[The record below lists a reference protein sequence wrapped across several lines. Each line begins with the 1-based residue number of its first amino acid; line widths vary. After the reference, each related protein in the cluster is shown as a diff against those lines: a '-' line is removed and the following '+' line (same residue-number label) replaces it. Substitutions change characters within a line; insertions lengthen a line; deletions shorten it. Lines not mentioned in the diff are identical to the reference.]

1 MKKLIPVFYV
11 LALILSAV
19 LVFFGVKSMKEAKRL
34 DETYAYEASITP
46 TASIAPPS
54 LFARPTQ
61 ALLRVGSAN
70 TEVKRLQEKLKE
82 LGFYQGEVDG
92 QFGGGTKA
100 AVEAFQRQ
108 HGLVA
113 DGLAG
118 ESTLNMLYSQNAHP
132 YTPEPEATPEPEST
146 APPLV
151 NKNHPLPDG
160 YQPENLVKLSSILGE
175 GLAVLKDP
183 DEQADRQAAIALQNL
198 LSDARKSGHT
208 SWQINEGFRSFEEQE
223 ALFLK
228 QKTAFMD
235 GSETGFELSEQGA
248 ERETERTVARPG
260 MSEHHTG
267 LAFDVGVTGMPFGDS
282 KESVWL
288 EENAHLYGFILRY
301 PLGKE
306 DITGFEYEPWHIR
319 YVGVEHAKAMVE
331 KGLTLEE
338 YLGK

>member
-1 MKKLIPVFYV
+1 MKRLIPVVYG

-19 LVFFGVKSMKEAKRL
+19 LVFLGVQNMKDSKKL

-46 TASIAPPS
+46 TASIAPPT
-54 LFARPTQ
+54 LFSRPTQ

-82 LGFYQGEVDG
+82 LGYYSGEIDG

-100 AVEAFQRQ
+100 AVETFQRQ

-118 ESTLNMLYSQNAHP
+118 ESTLSMLYSQNAHP
-132 YTPEPEATPEPEST
+132 YTPEPETP
-146 APPLV
+146 APTLV

-160 YQPENLVKLSSILGE
+160 YAPKNLIQLSSVIGE
-175 GLAVLKDP
+175 DLAVLSDP
-183 DEQADRQAAIALQNL
+183 DEQADSQAALALQSL
-198 LSDARKSGHT
+198 LTAAQKQGYT
-208 SWQINEGFRSFEEQE
+208 SWKINEGFRSFSEQE

-228 QKTAFMD
+228 RKTAFMD
-235 GSETGFELSEQGA
+235 GSETGFEMSEQGA
-248 ERETERTVARPG
+248 QRETERTVARPG

-267 LAFDVGVTGMPFGDS
+267 LAFDVGVVGMPFGDS
-282 KESVWL
+282 QESVWL
-288 EENAHLYGFILRY
+288 EKNAHLYGFILRY

-319 YVGVEHAKAMVE
+319 YVGIEHAKAMHE

>member
-1 MKKLIPVFYV
+1 MKRLIPVVYG

-19 LVFFGVKSMKEAKRL
+19 LVFLGVQNMKDSKKL

-46 TASIAPPS
+46 TASIAPPT
-54 LFARPTQ
+54 LFSRPTQ

-82 LGFYQGEVDG
+82 LGYYSGEIDG

-100 AVEAFQRQ
+100 AVETFQRQ

-118 ESTLNMLYSQNAHP
+118 ESTLGMLYSQKAHP
-132 YTPEPEATPEPEST
+132 HTPEPETPTPT
-146 APPLV
+146 LV
-151 NKNHPLPDG
+151 NKSHPLPDG
-160 YQPENLVKLSSILGE
+160 YAPKNLIQLSSVIGE
-175 GLAVLKDP
+175 DLAVLSDP
-183 DEQADRQAAIALQNL
+183 DEQANSQAALALQSL
-198 LSDARKSGHT
+198 LTAAQKQGYT
-208 SWQINEGFRSFEEQE
+208 SWKINEGFRSFSEQE
-223 ALFLK
+223 VLFLK
-228 QKTAFMD
+228 RKTAFMD
-235 GSETGFELSEQGA
+235 GSETGFEMSEQGA
-248 ERETERTVARPG
+248 QRETERTVARPG

-267 LAFDVGVTGMPFGDS
+267 LAFDVGVIGMPFGDS
-282 KESVWL
+282 QESVWL
-288 EENAHLYGFILRY
+288 EKNAHLYGFILRY

-306 DITGFEYEPWHIR
+306 DISGFEYEPWHIR
-319 YVGVEHAKAMVE
+319 YVGIEHAKAMHE